1 MQNERISCRRDFDHC
16 GGRCYGG
23 SNHDKYGK
31 EGRGCIMKL
40 VIEAAVEVVIC
51 IAAILKVIKKK

>member
-1 MQNERISCRRDFDHC
+1 MQNERIPCRCDFNHC
-16 GGRCYGG
+16 GRGCYGD

-31 EGRGCIMKL
+31 EGRGCVMKL

>member
-1 MQNERISCRRDFDHC
+1 MQNEKIPCRRDFDHC
-16 GGRCYGG
+16 GRECDSG

-31 EGRGCIMKL
+31 ERRGCVMKL
-40 VIEAAVEVVIC
+40 VIEAAMEVVIC

>member
-1 MQNERISCRRDFDHC
+1 
-16 GGRCYGG
+16 
-23 SNHDKYGK
+23 
-31 EGRGCIMKL
+31 MKL